1 MKLGLVSN
9 ASIVVV
15 TAIVVID
22 VAVVV
27 VVIDVAVV
35 VIDVVVVVVSGSNID
50 VVLFVAFVFAL
61 ESLF

>member
-9 ASIVVV
+9 ASIVAV

-27 VVIDVAVV
+27 VVFIDAA
-35 VIDVVVVVVSGSNID
+35 VVVVVVSGSNID